1 MINYF
6 VVMDFGVW
14 SLGLVQRWGILNDI
28 LGDLLQR
35 VYMWMM
41 PYGAETRKGTLLF
54 TNQEGGENLKLDL
67 DSTQRATIQTCNTIV
82 ENGVAKV
89 SGTKDLKGT
98 QSYPRGFGQA
108 VAAKHLGA
116 TLSMGPGLPL
126 EVLKSEHLASFL
138 SDDPW
143 DDADLEQIL
152 VDLKG

>member
-1 MINYF
+1 MGF
-6 VVMDFGVW
+6 VP
-14 SLGLVQRWGILNDI
+14 RWNILNDI
-28 LGDLLQR
+28 LGDLLSR

-82 ENGVAKV
+82 ENGVVKV

-126 EVLKSEHLASFL
+126 EVLSSEHLASFL
-138 SDDPW
+138 SDDTW
-143 DDADLEQIL
+143 DDADLEQLLI
-152 VDLKG
+152 DLKG